1 MNTTRTTRPR
11 HKVTALLGAATLLT
25 AVGTACADSDPAGPS
40 GTARIQILLTDAPS
54 DMLDSAHV
62 WISRVYLVG
71 GGGDPDT
78 AATDTVTTGGKI
90 DLFHNPSAPLVF
102 DLLTLR
108 DGVTAD
114 VTGEVPVEATT
125 YRGLRFVV
133 DSARVTLSEGFSF
146 EDGSRVG
153 SMKVPSGAQ
162 SGIKVKLDDVLD
174 PDTDERLIL
183 TVDLDVDENFVI
195 QMNNQTGT
203 VRRILFTPVLKE
215 KERTER

>member
-1 MNTTRTTRPR
+1 MNTTRTPRPR
-11 HKVTALLGAATLLT
+11 HKVTTLLGAAALLT
-25 AVGTACADSDPAGPS
+25 AVGTACADSDPAGPA

-78 AATDTVTTGGKI
+78 AATDTVTTGGTI
-90 DLFHNPSAPLVF
+90 DLFHDPAAPLVF